1 MPAWEVRTIS
11 AQPGITLVRWRVFET
26 ELKERHF
33 AGYCPETHKGRVSS
47 AVQSF
52 DPTTRLAVT
61 RSGRVYE
68 LVGPPSQDLD
78 ALYVWGVW
86 SGKNNVESYTDVT
99 ARIDASVTPGIGRVS
114 SRGPDGDAGC
124 AQLSA

>member
-1 MPAWEVRTIS
+1 MPTWEVRSIT

-33 AGYCPETHKGRVSS
+33 VGYCPETHKGRVSS
-47 AVQSF
+47 AIQSF
-52 DPTTRLAVT
+52 DPTTHLAVT

-68 LVGPPSQDLD
+68 IVGSPSQDLD

-86 SGKNNVESYTDVT
+86 SEKNNVETYTDVT
-99 ARIDASVTPGIGRVS
+99 ARIAASIKFMREP
-114 SRGPDGDAGC
+114 PAC
-124 AQLSA
+124 